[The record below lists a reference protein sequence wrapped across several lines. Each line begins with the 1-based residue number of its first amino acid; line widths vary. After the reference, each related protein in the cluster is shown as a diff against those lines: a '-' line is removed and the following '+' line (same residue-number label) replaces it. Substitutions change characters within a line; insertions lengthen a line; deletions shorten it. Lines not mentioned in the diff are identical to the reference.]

1 MKSKIQKI
9 QLCQRLL
16 EVMENDIIPKTRT
29 GVEAGNKVF
38 GAAILQKSDLSLVV
52 AGTNDEVTN
61 PLFHGE
67 ISTLNDFYKLPMTN
81 RPETKDCLFLSTHEP
96 CSLCL
101 SAITWAGFD
110 NFYYF
115 FGYEETRDTFNIP
128 HDLKI
133 LEEVFNVRNGAYI
146 RNNLFWKSHDVLSM
160 VSEIEDKEA
169 ASFDE
174 KVDSIKQAYEI
185 LSLSY
190 QYKKND
196 TAIPLSW

>member
-81 RPETKDCLFLSTHEP
+81 RPEIKDCLFLSTHEP

-133 LEEVFNVRNGAYI
+133 LEEVFNVRNGAYT
-146 RNNLFWKSHDVLSM
+146 RNNLFWKSYDVLSM
-160 VSEIEDKEA
+160 VLEIEDKEA
-169 ASFDE
+169 ASFVE
-174 KVDSIKQAYEI
+174 KVDSIKHAYDI

-190 QYKKND
+190 QSKKND
-196 TAIPLSW
+196 TAIPLS

>member
-1 MKSKIQKI
+1 MKLANIKKIS
-9 QLCQRLL
+9 LL
-16 EVMENDIIPKTRT
+16 
-29 GVEAGNKVF
+29 
-38 GAAILQKSDLSLVV
+38 ILLLIVSRQCL
-52 AGTNDEVTN
+52 AW
-61 PLFHGE
+61 
-67 ISTLNDFYKLPMTN
+67 DFYKCEKNLLM
-81 RPETKDCLFLSTHEP
+81 ST
-96 CSLCL
+96 SRG
-101 SAITWAGFD
+101 GFNQVD
-110 NFYYF
+110 GHYF

-196 TAIPLSW
+196 TAIPLS

>member
-1 MKSKIQKI
+1 MKSKIQKTR
-9 QLCQRLL
+9 LCQRLL
-16 EVMENDIIPKTRT
+16 EVMENDILPKTRI
-29 GVEAGNKVF
+29 GVEAGNKIF

-52 AGTNDEVTN
+52 AGTNEEVTN

-67 ISTLNDFYKLPMTN
+67 ISTLNHFYKLPKTN

-115 FGYEETRDTFNIP
+115 FGYEDTRDTFNIP

-133 LEEVFNVRNGAYI
+133 LEEVFKIGDGAYA
-146 RNNLFWKSHDVLSM
+146 RNNLFWKSHDVLDM
-160 VSEIEDKEA
+160 ISEIGDKKTA
-169 ASFDE
+169 PFDK
-174 KVDSIKQAYEI
+174 KVDLIKQAYEN

-190 QYKKND
+190 QCKKEG
-196 TAIPLSW
+196 TTIPLS

>member
-29 GVEAGNKVF
+29 GVEAGNKIF

-81 RPETKDCLFLSTHEP
+81 RPKIKDCLFLSTHEP

-146 RNNLFWKSHDVLSM
+146 RNNVFWKSHDVLSM

-196 TAIPLSW
+196 TAIPLS

>member
-1 MKSKIQKI
+1 MKSKIQKTL
-9 QLCQRLL
+9 LCQRLL
-16 EVMENDIIPKTRT
+16 EVIENDIIPKTRI
-29 GVEAGNKVF
+29 GVEAGNKIF

-52 AGTNDEVTN
+52 SGTNNEVTN

-67 ISTLNDFYKLPMTN
+67 ISTLNDFYKLPKIN
-81 RPETKDCLFLSTHEP
+81 RPEIKDCLFLSTHEP

-133 LEEVFNVRNGAYI
+133 LEEVFNVRNGAYT

-174 KVDSIKQAYEI
+174 IVDSIKQAYEI

-196 TAIPLSW
+196 TAIPLS

>member
-1 MKSKIQKI
+1 MKSKIQKTL
-9 QLCQRLL
+9 LCQRLL
-16 EVMENDIIPKTRT
+16 EVMENDIIPKTRI
-29 GVEAGNKVF
+29 GVEAGNKIF

-52 AGTNDEVTN
+52 AGTNDEVAN

-67 ISTLNDFYKLPMTN
+67 ISTLNAFYKLPKTN

-101 SAITWAGFD
+101 SGITWAGFD

-115 FGYEETRDTFNIP
+115 FGYEDTRDTFDIP

-133 LEEVFNVRNGAYI
+133 LEEVFNIQDGAYA
-146 RNNLFWKSHDVLSM
+146 RNNLFWKSHDVLGM
-160 VSEIEDKEA
+160 VSEIGDTKT
-169 ASFDE
+169 ASFDK
-174 KVDSIKQAYEI
+174 KVNSIKQAYEV

-190 QYKKND
+190 QSKKND
-196 TAIPLSW
+196 TTIPLS

>member
-1 MKSKIQKI
+1 MKSKIQKTL
-9 QLCQRLL
+9 LCQRLL
-16 EVMENDIIPKTRT
+16 EVMENDIIPKTRI
-29 GVEAGNKVF
+29 GVEAGNKIF

-67 ISTLNDFYKLPMTN
+67 ISTLNDFYKLPKTN

-133 LEEVFNVRNGAYI
+133 LEEVFNVRNGAYT
-146 RNNLFWKSHDVLSM
+146 RNNLFWKSYDVLSM

-196 TAIPLSW
+196 TAIPLS